1 MSAPEALREDRDAGR
16 VSSLEEARK
25 QRRLGELARA
35 HRDFLRGLAAKLC
48 RSHFDPDDLVQDVL
62 ERAIHHFDRLPPD
75 TNHRAWMARVMHN
88 LFIDKIRRRDAAPG
102 VTPIDDVPIATPPP
116 EDVVWW
122 QNLDAGD
129 VRAGVAELPDELRDA
144 FVLFAFEGCSYQDI
158 AARLGVPKATV
169 GTRIL
174 RARRRLKELLTRA
187 AGEEA

>member
-1 MSAPEALREDRDAGR
+1 MSAPEPLREDPGKAP

-25 QRRLGELARA
+25 QRQLGELARA

-62 ERAIHHFDRLPPD
+62 ERAIQHFDRLPPD
-75 TNHRAWMARVMHN
+75 TNHRAWMARVMQN

-102 VTPIDDVPIATPPP
+102 TTPIDDVPVATPPP
-116 EDVVWW
+116 EDVAWW
-122 QNLDAGD
+122 ENLDADD
-129 VRAGVAELPDELRDA
+129 VRARVAELPVELRDA
-144 FVLFAFEGCSYQDI
+144 FALFAFEGCSYQEI
-158 AARLGVPKATV
+158 SARLDIPKATV

-187 AGEEA
+187 AGEEK